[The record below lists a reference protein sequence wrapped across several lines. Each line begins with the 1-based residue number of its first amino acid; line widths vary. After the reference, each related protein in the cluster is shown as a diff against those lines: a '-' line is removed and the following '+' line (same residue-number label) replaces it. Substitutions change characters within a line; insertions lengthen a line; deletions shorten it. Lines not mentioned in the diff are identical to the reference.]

1 MRKVVSLMIA
11 AAALC
16 AGSVFA
22 QETETQAAPVA
33 PVAQA
38 PAPNDAL
45 LNAIGENMD
54 AIDRSTAE
62 QAAEIAENRTPG
74 GPSMAPNYTQGLLAL
89 AFVVAL
95 ILVVYW
101 AVRRWGKNVPML
113 AGSHLGKVLGR
124 VYLDRGTALHFVQVG
139 EKVLLVGANANSV
152 SLLGEFSAATFNGGT
167 AKDSGTPAMAV
178 PFNPDSF
185 LAELKSRSAQFAP
198 SERGAR
204 AEEDEIASLRGDIQ
218 RLQRYLREE
227 NREHED

>member
-1 MRKVVSLMIA
+1 MRSLLCVAIVG
-11 AAALC
+11 ALFLG
-16 AGSVFA
+16 APVLA
-22 QETETQAAPVA
+22 QETAPETATTTV
-33 PVAQA
+33 QA
-38 PAPNDAL
+38 PAASDPL
-45 LNAIGENMD
+45 LDQIGENMD

-62 QAAEIAENRTPG
+62 QAADTAAGRTPG

-101 AVRRWGKNVPML
+101 AARRWGKNVPML
-113 AGSHLGKVLGR
+113 AGAHLGKVLGR

-152 SLLGEFSAATFNGGT
+152 SLLGEFSAAVFNGDT
-167 AKDSGTPAMAV
+167 SKAPIASMATV

-198 SERGAR
+198 AERAAR